1 MLFITGAKSPD
12 KSFPSVMKANT
23 FRIESCV
30 YDTKERE
37 RDTKKTI
44 SIKSVL
50 SASYLSLLRTR
61 NTDTRGRSSSYLLH
75 CVNFSVSPCSR
86 LVRASYIRS
95 YVVDITIDTLQNAL
109 HQSLFFFLSL
119 SLFFHRIYHLFTTH
133 DASQRL
139 L

>member
-30 YDTKERE
+30 YDTKERH
-37 RDTKKTI
+37 KKRFRSKAFFQLHI
-44 SIKSVL
+44 SLYYALVIL
-50 SASYLSLLRTR
+50 IREEGHLRTFFIASILAFLPAR
-61 NTDTRGRSSSYLLH
+61 VSSEPPTFVHTLLT
-75 CVNFSVSPCSR
+75 SPSTHYKTH
-86 LVRASYIRS
+86 SI
-95 YVVDITIDTLQNAL
+95 
-109 HQSLFFFLSL
+109 SLSFFFLSL

-139 L
+139 P

>member
-37 RDTKKTI
+37 RDTKKRFRSKAFFQLHI
-44 SIKSVL
+44 SLYYALVIL
-50 SASYLSLLRTR
+50 IREEGHLRTFFIASILAFLPAR
-61 NTDTRGRSSSYLLH
+61 VSSEPPTFVHTLLT
-75 CVNFSVSPCSR
+75 SPSTHYKTH
-86 LVRASYIRS
+86 SI
-95 YVVDITIDTLQNAL
+95 
-109 HQSLFFFLSL
+109 SLSFFLSL